1 MPVTFLYRLCK
12 LLLAGVVVA
21 VAGCSTTGNQF
32 TTSDL
37 RFLVRGETTLNEAI
51 DLLQAQ
57 PVNIYRQLDGS
68 AVARWAHTASLATD
82 AVYFN
87 QELWLAFDSNGRFER
102 IVKSN
107 NVPHANLY
115 RDGRPVDAPAPTTGY
130 APYVPANGAAA
141 PAFGSAPAPTSGHA
155 QVVPPGNAPIAQA
168 GGLNPYS
175 PPAESA
181 VSPNPISQNAVS
193 YPVNR

>member
-57 PVNIYRQLDGS
+57 PVNVYRQLDGS
-68 AVARWAHTASLATD
+68 ATARWAHTATLATD

-87 QELWLAFDSNGRFER
+87 QELWLAFDSAGRFVR

-115 RDGRPVDAPAPTTGY
+115 EDGRRVDLPVPQGSIP
-130 APYVPANGAAA
+130 AAA
-141 PAFGSAPAPTSGHA
+141 PVHSTGPAP
-155 QVVPPGNAPIAQA
+155 QA
-168 GGLNPYS
+168 GMSATPASS
-175 PPAESA
+175 PAT
-181 VSPNPISQNAVS
+181 SPFSRTTAS
-193 YPVNR
+193 YPLAQ